1 MRRDAVDVAVVIPWG
16 GGERDLLE
24 VQLRA
29 VVSAAAR
36 AAASSVRSEVILS
49 CNGANALPVARA
61 LVNDMDVPADVIR
74 LVDSSS
80 TRGPAHARNA
90 GVEVTAAPL
99 LLFCD
104 ADDEVRED
112 WIVEMTSALRKDDI
126 VRGQLDPSR
135 NRYGV
140 APAPG
145 NAAVPQPIYGHLGYG
160 PMSNLGVRREAFIG
174 VGGLDEELRIGED
187 VDFCW
192 RAQYAGYTFAI
203 AAAACVYVRWRP
215 TLRGHF
221 RQGFSWGRGDVEL
234 LQRHRAFGA
243 KPTSPLRF
251 AAQLAKLPLSL
262 TAGLANGGRRRT
274 SIHRAGKILGRTAE
288 SVRRRTWSV

>member
-1 MRRDAVDVAVVIPWG
+1 MRRKAVDVAVVIPWG
-16 GGERDLLE
+16 GGEPELLE

-29 VVSAAAR
+29 VASAAAR
-36 AAASSVRSEVILS
+36 AAASSLRSEVVLS
-49 CNGANALPVARA
+49 CNGVNSLPNAEA
-61 LVNDMDVPADVIR
+61 LLNDMDISSDIIR
-74 LVDSSS
+74 LVDSSF

-112 WIVEMTSALRKDDI
+112 WILEMAAALRRVDI
-126 VRGQLDPSR
+126 ARGQLDPSK
-135 NRYGV
+135 NKHGV
-140 APAPG
+140 APALG
-145 NAAVPQPIYGHLGYG
+145 DAAVPQPIYGHLGYG
-160 PMSNLGVRREAFIG
+160 PMSNLGVRREAFVG
-174 VGGLDEELRIGED
+174 VGGVDEDLRIGED

-192 RAQYAGYTFAI
+192 RAQYAGYTFGI
-203 AAAACVYVRWRP
+203 APAACVYVRWRP

-221 RQGFSWGRGDVEL
+221 LQGLSWGRGDVEL
-234 LQRHRAFGA
+234 LKRHRAFGA
-243 KPTSPLRF
+243 KPTSPIRF

-262 TAGLANGGRRRT
+262 TAGLADGGRRRT
-274 SIHRAGKILGRTAE
+274 SIHRAGKILGRATE